1 MNPTFFCATKWL
13 YLLYSLSDKFYYILL
28 LSVLFNKVYFSTCHS
43 SILLLCFANIF
54 SLINSILPLF
64 SIIAFTDKKFL
75 FNFEILGVVKRNP
88 LFLHEIEWKNNGF
101 LFTTPNIYNFFQLII
116 LKFNNSWSFSYH
128 CFICLGHT
136 KLRIQFSKI
145 SNVITFICHV
155 CNCSWVNNIH

>member
-1 MNPTFFCATKWL
+1 MQILQTLSIFPISVKERSVPSLIFRRSFYFRHEPFFCATKWL

-28 LSVLFNKVYFSTCHS
+28 LSVLLNKVYFSTCHS
-43 SILLLCFANIF
+43 SILLLCFANTF

-116 LKFNNSWSFSYH
+116 LKFNNS
-128 CFICLGHT
+128 
-136 KLRIQFSKI
+136 
-145 SNVITFICHV
+145 
-155 CNCSWVNNIH
+155 